1 MRGFAALFIWWK
13 SDGILEYKQKTKT
26 HCWLNSV
33 YGCSLSI
40 CVRKAHSAQPLMGSA
55 TPERFQL
62 RTSVRPSSAN
72 SGIATNCRRQALP
85 MSVCTI
91 RSRLSQLT
99 VINHPFMLLGLRSG
113 QLSAC
118 MMSLAQPLPLYSRFH
133 CARCAYVRHVRV
145 GTAPAFALPSCNCF
159 SVVLCTQRFW
169 GVLLLIVTFCM
180 QVEYLLLPSNWI
192 IVLLAQLHFVCSFFP
207 FARCEYTLLWQCYC
221 GVISARFRWWEN
233 NISHRNCCSCI
244 CASGHCSMVNQF
256 EMECVS
262 VRLNWI
268 VIFVNSQDK
277 SELTIQCLW

>member
-113 QLSAC
+113 QLFAC

-192 IVLLAQLHFVCSFFP
+192 IVLLAQLHFVCSFFRLLDVNIHYYDSVIVEWFQLGFVDGRIIFLIGIVAAV
-207 FARCEYTLLWQCYC
+207 FALRATAQWLINLKWNAW
-221 GVISARFRWWEN
+221 V
-233 NISHRNCCSCI
+233 
-244 CASGHCSMVNQF
+244 CASIG
-256 EMECVS
+256 
-262 VRLNWI
+262 
-268 VIFVNSQDK
+268 
-277 SELTIQCLW
+277 